1 MENMYRILL
10 AEDEPKLSQVVQDE
24 LNRKGYHTDVAYDG
38 AIAEKLFK
46 QHNYSL
52 ILLDIN
58 LPYKNGLALCKEFR
72 EQNNNVPIIM
82 LTALGEIQD
91 KVDAFNLGADD
102 YIVKPFH
109 FDELFARIKVF
120 LKRADTAAEFKEKIV
135 VADLEIDM
143 ENKMVSRA
151 GKNINLTAKEFAL
164 LVLLSSNKGKVI
176 SKQDILEKVWDLS
189 FDTGTNTIEVY
200 ISFIRNKIDKPFDN
214 KLIHTKPG
222 FGYYVRETPLI

>member
-1 MENMYRILL
+1 MENAHRILL
-10 AEDEPKLSQVVQDE
+10 AEDEPKLSQVIQEE
-24 LNRKGYHTDVAYDG
+24 LTRKGYTTDVAYDG
-38 AIAEKLFK
+38 QVAEKLFSE
-46 QHNYSL
+46 NTYAL

-72 EQNNNVPIIM
+72 AKNANIPIIM

-102 YIVKPFH
+102 YMVKPFH

-120 LKRADTAAEFKEKIV
+120 LKRSEGGLDTGEKV
-135 VADLEIDM
+135 TVGDLEIDL

-151 GKNINLTAKEFAL
+151 GKNINLTAKEFGL
-164 LVLLSSNKGKVI
+164 LVLLSKHKGKVI
-176 SKQDILEKVWDLS
+176 SKQEILEKVWDLS

-200 ISFIRNKIDKPFDN
+200 ISFLRNKIDKPFEN

-222 FGYYVRETPLI
+222 FGYYVREAPLS

>member
-10 AEDEPKLSQVVQDE
+10 AEDEPKLSQVIHEE
-24 LNRKGYHTDVAYDG
+24 LTRLSYQVDVAYDG
-38 AIAEKLFK
+38 IVAERLFR
-46 QHNYSL
+46 QHSYSL
-52 ILLDIN
+52 VLLDIN
-58 LPYKNGLALCKEFR
+58 LPYKNGLTLVKEFR
-72 EQNNNVPIIM
+72 EQNSRIPIIM

-91 KVDAFNLGADD
+91 KIDAFNLGADD

-120 LKRADTAAEFKEKIV
+120 LKRAESTAETGEKIQV
-135 VADLEIDM
+135 GDLEIDM
-143 ENKMVSRA
+143 ENKTVNRS

-164 LVLLSSNKGKVI
+164 LVLLSRNKGKVI
-176 SKQDILEKVWDLS
+176 SKQEILEKVWDLS

-200 ISFIRNKIDKPFDN
+200 ISFLRNKIDKPFDT

-222 FGYYVRETPLI
+222 FGYYVRKNAIS